1 MLAAGDDSME
11 ASSGVDSG
19 VWSVVAIDGDWADAG
34 AVPGP
39 GVIRTRYGP
48 MRSAT
53 APPSSSLAH
62 YNLGLELFHRG
73 RLQGAVDHYRRVAAQ
88 PARRCGTP

>member
-34 AVPGP
+34 AVPD
-39 GVIRTRYGP
+39 
-48 MRSAT
+48 
-53 APPSSSLAH
+53 LA
-62 YNLGLELFHRG
+62 
-73 RLQGAVDHYRRVAAQ
+73 
-88 PARRCGTP
+88 